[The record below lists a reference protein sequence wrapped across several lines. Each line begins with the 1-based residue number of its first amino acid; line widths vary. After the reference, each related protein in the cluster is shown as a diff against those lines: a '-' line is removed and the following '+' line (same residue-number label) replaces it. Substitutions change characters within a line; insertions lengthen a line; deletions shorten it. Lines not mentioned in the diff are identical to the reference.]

1 MPYLSVSEEV
11 SHSWEASKHQGIHS
25 SGFNLGNFTAYCAML
40 G

>member
-11 SHSWEASKHQGIHS
+11 SHSWEAPKHQWNRS
-25 SGFNLGNFTAYCAML
+25 SGFNLGNFTAHCAML